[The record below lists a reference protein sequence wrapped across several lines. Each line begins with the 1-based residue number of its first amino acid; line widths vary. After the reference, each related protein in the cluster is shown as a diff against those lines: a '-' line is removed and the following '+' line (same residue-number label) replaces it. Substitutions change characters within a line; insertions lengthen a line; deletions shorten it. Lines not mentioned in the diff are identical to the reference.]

1 MLYKRRDF
9 IKISGITAAGSL
21 VVPSLLQSCNGSSLS
36 GSFSNYLDHFE
47 VTPELLRKV
56 IKTAMSKGG
65 DYADLYFEHTIS
77 NYSNLEDG
85 KVNQASSNI
94 AYGVGIR
101 VLKGDQTGYAF
112 TEVITPEAMLKAAN
126 TAASI
131 ANDAT
136 AKKITENITEYSSPN
151 LYPVAVSWEDT
162 SIKQKIPYLERVN
175 EKIFAL
181 DSKVNKVNASVGD
194 TTSYIMFYNSEG
206 LLACDYRPL
215 VYLSVSC
222 VMEKDGRIENSYV
235 SRSSRKGSE
244 FLTNEMVDNL
254 AKEAVDKANLQFL
267 AGKPR
272 AGEMEVVMSPGESGI
287 LLHEAIGHAFEADF
301 NRKKTSIFSDK
312 LNKKVAEDFI
322 TIVDDGT
329 LPGDRGSLNFDDE
342 GNPTE
347 NTVIVNNGIL
357 TNYLHDRISA
367 AFYKVKPTGNGRRQS
382 FRFIPVPRMRCT
394 RMENGPHKPEEIIAS
409 VKNGIY
415 VDNFSNGQVNIGAG
429 DFTFFVKAGYIIE
442 NGKLTM
448 PIKDINIIGNG
459 PQALADIVMAGDDA
473 KLADGTWTCGKD
485 GQSVPVTMGLP
496 TVKIRKLVVGGINA

>member
-9 IKISGITAAGSL
+9 IRISGITAAGSL
-21 VVPSLLQSCNGSSLS
+21 MIPSLLQSCKGSALS
-36 GSFSNYLDHFE
+36 GNFSTYLDHFE
-47 VTPELLRKV
+47 VSPELLKKV
-56 IKTAMSKGG
+56 IRTAMSRGG
-65 DYADLYFEHTIS
+65 DYADLYFEHTLN
-77 NYSNLEDG
+77 NYSNLDDG
-85 KVNQASSNI
+85 KVNQASSNV

-112 TEVITPEAMLKAAN
+112 TEIITPEAMLKAAK

-131 ANDAT
+131 ANDTGKSLA
-136 AKKITENITEYSSPN
+136 ENITEYAAPN
-151 LYPVAVSWEDT
+151 LYPVVTSWEDT
-162 SIKQKIPYLERVN
+162 SVKDKIPFLERVN

-181 DSKVNKVNASVGD
+181 DTKVTKVNASIGD
-194 TTSYIMFYNSEG
+194 TTSYILFYNSEG

-215 VYLSVSC
+215 VYLSMTC
-222 VMEKDGRIENSYV
+222 VMEKEGRIENFSV
-235 SRSSRKGSE
+235 SRSARRGSE
-244 FLTNEMVDNL
+244 FLTNDLVDNL
-254 AKEAVDKANLQFL
+254 AKEVVEKTNLQFL
-267 AGKPR
+267 AGKPQ

-329 LPGDRGSLNFDDE
+329 LPSDRGSLNFDDE

-347 NTVIVNNGIL
+347 NTIIVNRGIL
-357 TNYLHDRISA
+357 TSYLHDRISA
-367 AFYKVKPTGNGRRQS
+367 GYYKVKPTGNGRRQS
-382 FRFIPVPRMRCT
+382 FRYIPVPRMRST

-409 VKNGIY
+409 VKKGIY
-415 VDNFSNGQVNIGAG
+415 VNSFSNGQVNIGAG
-429 DFTFFVKAGYIIE
+429 DFTFFVKAGYVIE

-459 PQALADIVMAGDDA
+459 PQALADISMAADDA
-473 KLADGTWTCGKD
+473 KLADGTWTCGKA

-496 TVKIRKLVVGGINA
+496 TVKIKKLVVGGINA